1 MADEYIDKDE
11 PQIYGPHAAKKII
24 HVIGGM
30 EALYHPVARHL
41 ATQIDQETATLKRV
55 VSEGRTVKTT
65 LRKGVVA
72 KGPAMK
78 HGRTVLR
85 RFSKHLDGHAE
96 GVIDRTRFF
105 GDGGK
110 LGSIGSSA
118 PKILAAL
125 QNIAGVLKKKGSGVA
140 DAAGWQAQIEQ
151 AAADLE
157 PGLTQTQLAHIER
170 AQMTPEVVRAR
181 ERWLQ
186 VYGAAKLIV
195 EGVLRLH
202 GKTDL
207 MPKIFYDLAVPSGAR
222 VTEAPKDE
230 ITLDPRR

>member
-11 PQIYGPHAAKKII
+11 PQIYGPHAARKIL
-24 HVIGGM
+24 HVLGGM
-30 EALYHPVARHL
+30 EAIYHPLARHL
-41 ATQIDQETATLKRV
+41 AAQICLETAAVKVAVDGSRM
-55 VSEGRTVKTT
+55 VKTT
-65 LRKGVVA
+65 LRQGVVT
-72 KGPAMK
+72 KVPAMMA
-78 HGRTVLR
+78 GRTVLR

-96 GVIDRTRFF
+96 GAIDRTQFF

-110 LGSIGSSA
+110 YANIGRSA
-118 PKILAAL
+118 PKILTAL
-125 QNIAGVLKKKGSGVA
+125 QHIAGALKKKGSGVA

-151 AAADLE
+151 AAGDLE
-157 PGLTQTQLAHIER
+157 PGLTQTQDAQIER
-170 AQMTPEVVRAR
+170 SQMTPAVVRAR

-207 MPKIFYDLAVPSGAR
+207 LPKIFYDLAVPSGAR

-230 ITLDPRR
+230 ITQGAPT